1 MITDDPR
8 KWIQIAGELRERI
21 DSGVLKPSDR
31 VSITAEVRA
40 RGVDRRTVGKALQ
53 QLEREGRV
61 ARFPA
66 YGYVVQGSD
75 LRPRT

>member
-8 KWIQIAGELRERI
+8 KWVQIADELRERI
-21 DSGVLKPSDR
+21 DTGVLKPSDR

-66 YGYVVQGSD
+66 YGYVVQSSASQPG
-75 LRPRT
+75 T